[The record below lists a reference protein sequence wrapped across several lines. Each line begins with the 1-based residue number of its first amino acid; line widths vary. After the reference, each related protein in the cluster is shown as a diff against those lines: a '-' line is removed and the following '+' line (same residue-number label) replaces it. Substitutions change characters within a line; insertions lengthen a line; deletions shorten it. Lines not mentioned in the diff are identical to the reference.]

1 MNKKVRAGSLLYALC
16 IALILAILSSSIILL
31 AFNVRNVIDRDLLFQ
46 KQLRNVSSAINYY
59 LIFHNKWSYNT
70 QTIDLFDHGSD
81 NVDIKQKPWGFF
93 DVVCCR
99 AYQNTVY
106 SEAAFMVGDK
116 PVKNVTA
123 LYLTD
128 NNKPLAVCGK
138 TQIKGKSYLPLQGVK
153 RAYIEGQNFTG
164 NKLIE
169 GEHLRSEP
177 TVKEFL
183 KKYDIKYFTALHIDT
198 EDSIVDIHSLEANKN
213 VVNSFLNSTI
223 VLTSNGNLD
232 IDNYSLLGNIIV
244 QSTGRVNIKS
254 SSKLEHI
261 LVVGESIIVEKGFE
275 GSLQLFASDSI
286 IVKEEVRL
294 LYPSSVCVFN
304 STGTKLDN
312 SKILVSRD
320 AVVKGIVANG
330 NAMDVQRRSVNLKI
344 DEGALITG
352 LVYSKGYIDFK
363 GSVAGSLY
371 CGGFILRTPS
381 AVYENHLLNAVI
393 NTDALPADYVGV
405 FPDQEVKRKAIIGKL
420 L

>member
-1 MNKKVRAGSLLYALC
+1 MNQKVRAGSLLYALC
-16 IALILAILSSSIILL
+16 IALVLVILSSSIILL
-31 AFNVRNVIDRDLLFQ
+31 VFNVRNVIDRDLLFQ
-46 KQLRNVSSAINYY
+46 KQLRNVSSGINYY

-81 NVDIKQKPWGFF
+81 KVDIKQKPWGFF
-93 DVVCCR
+93 DVVCCK

-116 PVKNVTA
+116 PVKDITA
-123 LYLTD
+123 LYLSD
-128 NNKPLAVCGK
+128 SNKPLAVCGK
-138 TQIKGKSYLPLQGVK
+138 TLIRGKSYLPLQGVK

-169 GEHLRSEP
+169 GEQLRSEP
-177 TVKEFL
+177 IVKEFF
-183 KKYDIKYFTALHIDT
+183 KKYEIKSFTELHINA
-198 EDSIVDIHSLEANKN
+198 EDSIVDIHSLDANKN
-213 VVNSFLNSTI
+213 IVNSFLNNTI

-232 IDNYSLLGNIIV
+232 IDNYTLSGNIIV

-254 SSKLEHI
+254 SAKLENV

-275 GSLQLFASDSI
+275 GSLQLFATDSI
-286 IVKEEVRL
+286 ILREEAKL
-294 LYPSSVCVFN
+294 SYPSSVCVFQ
-304 STGTKLDN
+304 STESKTDN
-312 SKILVSRD
+312 SKIHVCRN
-320 AVVKGIVANG
+320 VVIRGVVANG
-330 NAMDVQRRSVNLKI
+330 NAMDVQKRAVNLTI

-352 LVYSKGYIDFK
+352 LVYSRGYIDFK

-393 NTDALPADYVGV
+393 NAEALPVDYVGV
-405 FPDQEVKRKAIIGKL
+405 FPDQEVKRKAIIGKFL
-420 L
+420 